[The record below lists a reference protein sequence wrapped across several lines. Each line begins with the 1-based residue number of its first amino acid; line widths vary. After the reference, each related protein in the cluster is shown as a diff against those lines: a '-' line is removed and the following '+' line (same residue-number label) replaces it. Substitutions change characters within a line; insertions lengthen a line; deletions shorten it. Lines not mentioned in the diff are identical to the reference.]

1 VIDNLMAGGANERMA
16 TAQAIKLTALIWAN
30 GSYSEALGVT
40 AAEIADVE
48 ALAFAELSLAAKTAK
63 ELGWK

>member
-1 VIDNLMAGGANERMA
+1 
-16 TAQAIKLTALIWAN
+16 
-30 GSYSEALGVT
+30 VT